1 LYYIIDSDSNI
12 AQPVKQPGEALPP
25 SEAGLHRSA
34 SEHGL
39 NNLELDYGQRLQEYF
54 RSKSPEEPEDV
65 QRLPAQVDSDRE
77 ATMGHGA
84 MDLDMDMMDMDGCSD
99 SGSAMDIDRDETTDH
114 NPIPQRF
121 NADTCTT
128 GMPDSEIDMPVPNFE
143 PSPPVETIINSAD
156 SHWFWCI
163 IMILITWLHLY
174 YHLPHCGC
182 NLILGVLRRIFVQAG
197 MLTDESGV
205 SETL

>member
-1 LYYIIDSDSNI
+1 MRSIG
-12 AQPVKQPGEALPP
+12 PLPT
-25 SEAGLHRSA
+25 SI
-34 SEHGL
+34 
-39 NNLELDYGQRLQEYF
+39 QC
-54 RSKSPEEPEDV
+54 
-65 QRLPAQVDSDRE
+65 LPAQVDSDRE

-84 MDLDMDMMDMDGCSD
+84 MDSDMHMMDMDGRSD
-99 SGSAMDIDRDETTDH
+99 SRSAMDIDHDETTNH

-156 SHWFWCI
+156 SHWFWRI

-174 YHLPHCGC
+174 YHLPHRGC
-182 NLILGVLRRIFVQAG
+182 NLILGVHQRIFVRAG

-205 SETL
+205 SKTLRTAFRHLGLNDHFQKLPTCPSCKYVHPANTPPG